1 MAELVDATDSK
12 SVFFGSA
19 GSSPVIGTKEIFIR
33 ILGMFNK
40 SFKSVLTKPMRT
52 LPLITFASGIF
63 FFSLSH
69 SFSQDFKAPPI
80 KVADGF
86 KITIAAA
93 PPLVG
98 YPMMAC
104 LDDKGRLYIAESD
117 GRNLTTKAEIEKELP
132 RFVRRLVDKDGD
144 GVYDEST
151 IFADKMTMPEGGLWH
166 DGALYIISA
175 PYLWRLE
182 DTDDDGVADKR
193 DKILGYMEFDGRAN
207 QHGPY
212 LGPNGR
218 FYFSGGHFGY
228 QFKGPDGSMTG
239 QSRAAGVFSCNP
251 DGSDVR
257 IEGQGGI
264 NPVDI
269 EFTETGEMLS
279 TCAIY
284 DSYGGRHDA
293 LIHWVPG
300 GLTQR
305 VYGLPLL
312 HDTGYRLPAT
322 SRWGQVAPAGLVRY
336 RGNHFGDS
344 YKDSFFACHFNTHK
358 VVHVRLKKSGST
370 FITKEEDFISSSSI
384 DFHPT
389 DILEDADGSLLL
401 LDTGGWLSWGCP
413 FSKIAKPE
421 VRGAIYRISRIDS
434 PKLTNARGEEINW
447 DNLTPSNAADLISD
461 KREAVRQR
469 ASLSLIASGN
479 KSISA
484 IEKIFHKSESI
495 QHQTQLLWTLS
506 RIESKKTL
514 NLIRESLGSKS
525 PTLRQA
531 AARSVGILKDK
542 ESGPKLIE
550 LLNDQEPQI
559 IRTAATSIGQ
569 IKEPASIDSLFKAI
583 SRKSSDLH
591 IQHAITYAL
600 IEIGDSTRTAH
611 YLKDDSQPQLQR
623 TSLRA
628 LDKMPEGALKPE
640 MVVPLLKS
648 PNLTVKEEAQRV
660 ISGRPQWKDQVLAVF
675 NELTAK
681 EKLTNN
687 DKQVIESIVVSLS
700 EERDLHDAIHSVI
713 IDPKPST
720 TTKVQLLTSIGFM
733 EKLPTGLHDT
743 LKLSL
748 KSSSAEIKGESI
760 AITARFDSE
769 ESIIKILRSIA
780 ANLEES
786 NALRVAS
793 LEVIA
798 KQDTSLGDEQ
808 FNYLANIIQNQN
820 ASPSLRGNASRALS
834 RIKITAN
841 NLHQTLALCKLIT
854 KASPLQIN
862 HLTQPFIRSAETFNE
877 PSFAKTV
884 NQVGIQLAEA
894 LVKVKDSIHLNELKL
909 IAGAFPESS
918 KDAHTELS
926 LLANEDPLADR
937 AKREKLKSVLASL
950 KPGNAS
956 RGRALFHSNRST
968 CSLCHRVSGQGGL
981 LGPDLSK
988 IGSIRKKQDL
998 LEAIIFPS
1006 STVVNGY
1013 ENYIIQTTQEKN
1025 HLGIIQHE
1033 SPSSIYIS
1041 NASGIKE
1048 LVMRKSIK
1056 SITRSPISLMPAGF
1070 ENLLTDQELSD
1081 LIAFLESCK

>member
-1 MAELVDATDSK
+1 
-12 SVFFGSA
+12 
-19 GSSPVIGTKEIFIR
+19 
-33 ILGMFNK
+33 
-40 SFKSVLTKPMRT
+40 MRF
-52 LPLITFASGIF
+52 LILITFASGIF
-63 FFSLSH
+63 LLPLSNGFSE
-69 SFSQDFKAPPI
+69 DFKAPPI

-104 LDDKGRLYIAESD
+104 LDDEGRLYIAESD

-193 DKILGYMEFDGRAN
+193 EKILGYMEFDGRAN

-251 DGSDVR
+251 DGTDVR

-269 EFTETGEMLS
+269 EFTDTGEMLS

-293 LIHWVPG
+293 LIHWVHG

-312 HDTGYRLPAT
+312 HDTGHRLPAT

-336 RGNHFGDS
+336 KGNHFGDS
-344 YKDSFFACHFNTHK
+344 YRDSLFACHFNTHK
-358 VVHVRLKKSGST
+358 VVHIRLKKSGST
-370 FITKEEDFISSSSI
+370 FITEEEDFISSSSI

-421 VRGAIYRISRIDS
+421 VKGAIYRISRIDG
-434 PKLTNARGEEINW
+434 PKTNDARGEEINW
-447 DNLTPSNAADLISD
+447 NNLKPVKAAELIND
-461 KREAVRQR
+461 KREAVKQR
-469 ASLSLIASGN
+469 AALSLIKSGD

-484 IEKIFHKSESI
+484 IEKAFNESESI

-506 RIESKKTL
+506 KIKSKKSL
-514 NLIRESLGSKS
+514 NLIRKSLESKS
-525 PTLRQA
+525 PTIRQVS
-531 AARSVGILKDK
+531 ARSLGILKDE
-542 ESGPKLIE
+542 ESGLKLTK
-550 LLNDQEPQI
+550 LLSDKEPQI

-569 IKEPASIDSLFKAI
+569 IKEPSSVDSLFKAI
-583 SRKSSDLH
+583 SKKNADLH

-600 IEIGDSTRTAH
+600 IEIGNSKRTAH
-611 YLKDDSQPQLQR
+611 YLKDDSQPLLQR

-628 LDKMPEGALKPE
+628 LDKMPEGSLKPE

-660 ISGRPQWKDQVLAVF
+660 ISGRPQWKNQVLAVF
-675 NELTAK
+675 KELTAK
-681 EKLTNN
+681 EELANN
-687 DKQVIESIVVSLS
+687 DKEIIESIVLSFS
-700 EERDLHDAIHSVI
+700 EENDLHKAIHSVI
-713 IDPKPST
+713 INPKSST
-720 TTKVQLLTSIGFM
+720 LTKVQLLTAVGFM
-733 EKLPTGLHDT
+733 EKLPSGLLDT

-748 KSSSAEIKGESI
+748 QSSSAKIKGESI

-769 ESIIKILRSIA
+769 ESIIAILRNIA
-780 ANLEES
+780 DNLDES
-786 NALRVAS
+786 DALRVAA

-798 KQDTSLGDEQ
+798 KNDTSLKEEQ
-808 FNYLANIIQNQN
+808 FNYLAKIIQNQN
-820 ASPSLRGNASRALS
+820 SSPTLRSNASRALS
-834 RIKITAN
+834 QLKISAKN
-841 NLHQTLALCKLIT
+841 EAQALALCKLIP

-862 HLTQPFIRSAETFNE
+862 HLTQPFIKSSSNFNE
-877 PSFAKTV
+877 SSPAEFINKI
-884 NQVGIQLAEA
+884 GIQLAKSLA
-894 LVKVKDSIHLNELKL
+894 KVKDTIHSNELKI
-909 IAGAFPESS
+909 IAEAFPESAE
-918 KDAHTELS
+918 DAHSALS
-926 LLANEDPLADR
+926 VLAKENPLADQ
-937 AKREKLKSVLASL
+937 AKRKKLKSILASL

-956 RGRALFHSNRST
+956 RGRALFYANRST
-968 CSLCHRVSGQGGL
+968 CSLCHRVANQGGL

-988 IGSIRKKQDL
+988 IGAIRKAQDL

-1013 ENYIIQTTQEKN
+1013 ENYIIQTVQGST

-1033 SPSSIYIS
+1033 SPDSIYIS

-1048 LVMRKSIK
+1048 LVMRKKIK
-1056 SITRSPISLMPAGF
+1056 NVTRSPISLMPAGF
-1070 ENLLTDQELSD
+1070 ESLLTNQDLSD
-1081 LIAFLESCK
+1081 LIAFLGSCK

>member
-1 MAELVDATDSK
+1 MR
-12 SVFFGSA
+12 
-19 GSSPVIGTKEIFIR
+19 EIQS
-33 ILGMFNK
+33 L
-40 SFKSVLTKPMRT
+40 LTRPMRRSS
-52 LPLITFASGIF
+52 LIAFASGILLL
-63 FFSLSH
+63 SLSNGL
-69 SFSQDFKAPPI
+69 SEDFKAPPF

-86 KITIAAA
+86 KITMAAA

-104 LDDKGRLYIAESD
+104 LDDEGRLYIAESD

-193 DKILGYMEFDGRAN
+193 EKILGYMEFDGRAN

-251 DGSDVR
+251 DGTDVR

-269 EFTETGEMLS
+269 EFTDTGEMLS

-293 LIHWVPG
+293 LIHWVHG

-312 HDTGYRLPAT
+312 HDTGHRLPAT

-344 YKDSFFACHFNTHK
+344 YSDSFFACHFNTHK

-370 FITKEEDFISSSSI
+370 FTTEEENFISSSSI

-389 DILEDADGSLLL
+389 DILEDADGTLLL

-421 VRGAIYRISRIDS
+421 VKGAIYRISRIDG
-434 PKLTNARGEEINW
+434 PKPNDPRGEEIDWN
-447 DNLTPSNAADLISD
+447 NLKLTEAAELIKD
-461 KREAVRQR
+461 ERESVRQR
-469 ASLSLIASGN
+469 ASRSLIKSGD
-479 KSISA
+479 KSIPV
-484 IEKIFHKSESI
+484 IEKAFNGSKSI

-506 RIESKKTL
+506 RIKSKKSL
-514 NLIRESLGSKS
+514 NLIRESLESES
-525 PTLRQA
+525 PTLRQV

-542 ESGPKLIE
+542 ESGIKLTK
-550 LLNDQEPQI
+550 LLTDDEPQI
-559 IRTAATSIGQ
+559 IRAAATSIGQ
-569 IKEPASIDSLFKAI
+569 IKEPSSIDSLFKAI
-583 SRKSSDLH
+583 SKKNADLH

-600 IEIGDSTRTAH
+600 VEIGDPKRTAH
-611 YLKDDSQPQLQR
+611 YLNDSSQPRLQR

-628 LDKMPEGALKPE
+628 LDKMPEGSLKPE

-648 PNLTVKEEAQRV
+648 PNLIVKEEAQHV
-660 ISGRPQWKDQVLAVF
+660 ISGRPQWKDQVIAVF
-675 NELTAK
+675 RELTAK
-681 EKLTNN
+681 KELTKN
-687 DKQVIESIVVSLS
+687 DKEAIESIVLSFS
-700 EERDLHDAIHSVI
+700 EEKDLHNVIHSII
-713 IDPKPST
+713 IDPKSSAL
-720 TTKVQLLTSIGFM
+720 TKVQLLTAVGFL
-733 EKLPTGLHDT
+733 EKLPTTLLET
-743 LKLSL
+743 LKASL
-748 KSSSAEIKGESI
+748 HSSSIKVKGAAI
-760 AITARFDSE
+760 ALISRFDSE
-769 ESIIKILRSIA
+769 KSIVD
-780 ANLEES
+780 
-786 NALRVAS
+786 ALRVISANKKENTS
-793 LEVIA
+793 IRVAAMEVIA
-798 KQDTSLGDEQ
+798 KQDTSLKEEQ
-808 FNYLANIIQNQN
+808 FNYLASIIADQNS
-820 ASPSLRGNASRALS
+820 SPSLRSNASRALS
-834 RIKITAN
+834 RIIISPKNHLQAI
-841 NLHQTLALCKLIT
+841 ALCKLIP

-862 HLTQPFIRSAETFNE
+862 YLTRPFINSASNFSE
-877 PSFAKTV
+877 PSSTEDV
-884 NQVGIQLAEA
+884 NRIGIQLANS
-894 LVKVKDSIHLNELKL
+894 LNKVQNSIHLNDLTI
-909 IAGAFPESS
+909 IAQSFPESA
-918 KDAHTELS
+918 KEAHSALS
-926 LLANEDPLADR
+926 SLAKKDPLADR
-937 AKREKLKSVLASL
+937 TKKEKLESLLASL
-950 KPGNAS
+950 EPGNAS
-956 RGRALFHSNRST
+956 RGRALFYANRST
-968 CSLCHRVSGQGGL
+968 CSLCHRVAGQGGT

-988 IGSIRKKQDL
+988 IGSIRKEQDL

-1013 ENYIIQTTQEKN
+1013 ENYIVQTNGGST
-1025 HLGIIQHE
+1025 HMGVIQHE
-1033 SPSSIYIS
+1033 SPDSIYIS

-1048 LVMRKSIK
+1048 LIIREKIK
-1056 SITRSPISLMPAGF
+1056 SMTRSPISLMPAGF
-1070 ENLLTDQELSD
+1070 ESLLSNQDLSD
-1081 LIAFLESCK
+1081 LIAFLGSCK

>member
-1 MAELVDATDSK
+1 
-12 SVFFGSA
+12 
-19 GSSPVIGTKEIFIR
+19 
-33 ILGMFNK
+33 
-40 SFKSVLTKPMRT
+40 MRT
-52 LPLITFASGIF
+52 LTLITFASGIF
-63 FFSLSH
+63 FLPLSNGFSE
-69 SFSQDFKAPPI
+69 DFKAPPI

-104 LDDKGRLYIAESD
+104 LDDEGRLYIAESD

-144 GVYDEST
+144 GIYDEST

-193 DKILGYMEFDGRAN
+193 EKILGYMEFDGRAN

-269 EFTETGEMLS
+269 EFTDTGEMLS

-293 LIHWVPG
+293 LIHWVHG

-312 HDTGYRLPAT
+312 HDTGHRLPAT

-336 RGNHFGDS
+336 RGNHFGNS

-358 VVHVRLKKSGST
+358 VVTVRLKKSGST
-370 FITKEEDFISSSSI
+370 FITEEEDFISSSSI

-421 VRGAIYRISRIDS
+421 VRGAIYRISRIDG
-434 PKLTNARGEEINW
+434 PKNTNVRGEEINW
-447 DNLTPSNAADLISD
+447 DDLKPANAANLIND

-469 ASLSLIASGN
+469 ASLSLIKSGD
-479 KSISA
+479 KAIPA
-484 IEKIFHKSESI
+484 IEKAFHKTESI

-506 RIESKKTL
+506 RIKSKKAL
-514 NLIRESLGSKS
+514 NLIRKSLESKS
-525 PTLRQA
+525 PNLRQI

-542 ESGPKLIE
+542 ESGPKLTE
-550 LLNDQEPQI
+550 LLNDKEPQV
-559 IRTAATSIGQ
+559 IRNAATSIGQ
-569 IKEPASIDSLFKAI
+569 IKESASIDPLFKAL
-583 SRKSSDLH
+583 SKKSADLH

-600 IEIGDSTRTAH
+600 VEIGDSTRTAH
-611 YLKDDSQPQLQR
+611 YLKDNSKPRLQR
-623 TSLRA
+623 ASLRA
-628 LDKMPEGALKPE
+628 LDKMPEGALDPE

-648 PNLTVKEEAQRV
+648 PNLIVKEEAQRV
-660 ISGRPQWKDQVLAVF
+660 VSGRPQWKDQVLAVF

-681 EKLTNN
+681 EELTSN
-687 DKQVIESIVVSLS
+687 DKQVIESIVLSFS
-700 EERDLHDAIHSVI
+700 EEKDLHDAIHSVI
-713 IDPKPST
+713 IGPKSSVL
-720 TTKVQLLTSIGFM
+720 TKVQLLTSVGFM
-733 EKLPTGLHDT
+733 EKLPTGLLDT
-743 LKLSL
+743 LKFSL
-748 KSSSAEIKGESI
+748 QSSSAKIKGESI
-760 AITARFDSE
+760 AITARFNSE
-769 ESIIKILRSIA
+769 ESIIKILREIA
-780 ANLEES
+780 ADLKES
-786 NALRVAS
+786 TVLRVAA

-798 KQDTSLGDEQ
+798 KQDTSLKEEQ
-808 FNYLANIIQNQN
+808 FNYLAEIIQNQN
-820 ASPSLRGNASRALS
+820 SSPSLRSNASRALS
-834 RIKITAN
+834 QVKITAN
-841 NLHQTLALCKLIT
+841 NHSQALALCKLML

-862 HLTQPFIRSAETFNE
+862 HLTQPFIRSTSNFNKPSSAE
-877 PSFAKTV
+877 TV
-884 NQVGIQLAEA
+884 NQIGIQLAEA

-909 IAGAFPESS
+909 IAGAFPESAEE
-918 KDAHTELS
+918 AHSALS
-926 LLANEDPLADR
+926 VLTKVNPLADR

-950 KPGNAS
+950 KSGNGS
-956 RGRALFHSNRST
+956 RGRALFYSNRST
-968 CSLCHRVSGQGGL
+968 CSLCHRVTGQGGL

-1013 ENYIIQTTQEKN
+1013 ENYIIQTIQGNT

-1033 SPSSIYIS
+1033 SPDSIYIS

-1048 LVMRKSIK
+1048 LVMRERIK
-1056 SITRSPISLMPAGF
+1056 SVTRSPISLMPEGF
-1070 ENLLTDQELSD
+1070 ENLLTNQDLSD

>member
-1 MAELVDATDSK
+1 
-12 SVFFGSA
+12 
-19 GSSPVIGTKEIFIR
+19 
-33 ILGMFNK
+33 
-40 SFKSVLTKPMRT
+40 MRT
-52 LPLITFASGIF
+52 LTLITFASGIF
-63 FFSLSH
+63 FLPLSNGFSEN
-69 SFSQDFKAPPI
+69 FKAPPI

-104 LDDKGRLYIAESD
+104 LDDEGRLYIAESD

-193 DKILGYMEFDGRAN
+193 EKILGYMEFDGRAN

-269 EFTETGEMLS
+269 EFTDTGEMLS

-293 LIHWVPG
+293 LIHWVHG

-312 HDTGYRLPAT
+312 HDTGHRLPAT

-336 RGNHFGDS
+336 RGNHFGNS

-358 VVHVRLKKSGST
+358 VVNVSLKKSGST
-370 FITKEEDFISSSSI
+370 FITEEEDFISSSSI

-421 VRGAIYRISRIDS
+421 VRGAIYRISRIDG
-434 PKLTNARGEEINW
+434 PKSTNVRGEEINW
-447 DNLTPSNAADLISD
+447 DDLKPANAANLIND

-469 ASLSLIASGN
+469 ASLSLIKSGD
-479 KSISA
+479 KAIPA
-484 IEKIFHKSESI
+484 IEKAFHKTESI

-506 RIESKKTL
+506 RIKSKKAL
-514 NLIRESLGSKS
+514 NLIRKSLESKS
-525 PTLRQA
+525 PNLRQV

-542 ESGPKLIE
+542 ESGPKLTE
-550 LLNDQEPQI
+550 LLNDKEPQV
-559 IRTAATSIGQ
+559 IRNAATSIGQ
-569 IKEPASIDSLFKAI
+569 IKESASIDPLFKAL
-583 SRKSSDLH
+583 SKKSADLH

-600 IEIGDSTRTAH
+600 VEIGNSTRTAH
-611 YLKDDSQPQLQR
+611 YLKDNSKPRLQR
-623 TSLRA
+623 ASLRA
-628 LDKMPEGALKPE
+628 LDKMPEGALDAE

-648 PNLTVKEEAQRV
+648 PNLIVKEEAQRV
-660 ISGRPQWKDQVLAVF
+660 VSERPQWKDQVLAVF

-681 EKLTNN
+681 EELTSNN
-687 DKQVIESIVVSLS
+687 KQVIESIVLSFS
-700 EERDLHDAIHSVI
+700 EEKDLHDAIHSVI
-713 IDPKPST
+713 ISPKSSVL
-720 TTKVQLLTSIGFM
+720 TKVQLLTSVGFM
-733 EKLPTGLHDT
+733 EKLPTGLLNT
-743 LKLSL
+743 LKFSL
-748 KSSSAEIKGESI
+748 QSSSAKIKGESI

-769 ESIIKILRSIA
+769 ESIIKILREIA
-780 ANLEES
+780 ANLKES
-786 NALRVAS
+786 AVLRVAA

-798 KQDTSLGDEQ
+798 KQDTSLKEEQ
-808 FNYLANIIQNQN
+808 FNYLAKIIQNQN
-820 ASPSLRGNASRALS
+820 SSPSLRSNASRALS
-834 RIKITAN
+834 QVKITAN
-841 NLHQTLALCKLIT
+841 NHSQALALCKLIL

-862 HLTQPFIRSAETFNE
+862 HLTQPFIRSASNFNE
-877 PSFAKTV
+877 PSSAETV
-884 NQVGIQLAEA
+884 NQIGIQLAEA

-909 IAGAFPESS
+909 IAGAFPESAEE
-918 KDAHTELS
+918 AHSAFS
-926 LLANEDPLADR
+926 LLTKVNPLADR

-950 KPGNAS
+950 KSGNGS
-956 RGRALFHSNRST
+956 RGRALFYSNRST
-968 CSLCHRVSGQGGL
+968 CSLCHRVTGQGGL

-1013 ENYIIQTTQEKN
+1013 ENYIIQTIQGNT

-1033 SPSSIYIS
+1033 SPDSIYIS

-1048 LVMRKSIK
+1048 LVMREKIK
-1056 SITRSPISLMPAGF
+1056 SVTRSPISLMPEGF
-1070 ENLLTDQELSD
+1070 ESLLTNQDLSD

>member
-1 MAELVDATDSK
+1 
-12 SVFFGSA
+12 
-19 GSSPVIGTKEIFIR
+19 
-33 ILGMFNK
+33 
-40 SFKSVLTKPMRT
+40 MRT
-52 LPLITFASGIF
+52 LTLITFASGIF
-63 FFSLSH
+63 FLPLSNGFSE
-69 SFSQDFKAPPI
+69 DFKAPPI

-104 LDDKGRLYIAESD
+104 LDDEGRLYIAESD

-144 GVYDEST
+144 GIYDEST

-193 DKILGYMEFDGRAN
+193 EKILGYMEFDGRAN

-269 EFTETGEMLS
+269 EFTDTGEMLS

-293 LIHWVPG
+293 LIHWVHG

-312 HDTGYRLPAT
+312 HDTGHRLPAT

-336 RGNHFGDS
+336 RGNHFGNS

-358 VVHVRLKKSGST
+358 VVTVRLKKSGST
-370 FITKEEDFISSSSI
+370 FITEEEDFISSSSI

-421 VRGAIYRISRIDS
+421 VRGAIYRISRIDG
-434 PKLTNARGEEINW
+434 PKNTNVRGEEINW
-447 DNLTPSNAADLISD
+447 DDLKPANAANLIND

-469 ASLSLIASGN
+469 ASLSLIKSGD
-479 KSISA
+479 KAIPA
-484 IEKIFHKSESI
+484 IEKAFHKTESI

-506 RIESKKTL
+506 RIKSKKAL
-514 NLIRESLGSKS
+514 NLIRKSLESKS
-525 PTLRQA
+525 PNLRQI

-542 ESGPKLIE
+542 ESGPKLTE
-550 LLNDQEPQI
+550 LLNDKEPQV
-559 IRTAATSIGQ
+559 IRNAATSIGQ
-569 IKEPASIDSLFKAI
+569 IKESASIDPLFKAL
-583 SRKSSDLH
+583 SKKSADLH

-600 IEIGDSTRTAH
+600 VEIGDATRTAH
-611 YLKDDSQPQLQR
+611 YLKDNSKPRLQR
-623 TSLRA
+623 ASLRA
-628 LDKMPEGALKPE
+628 LDKMPEGALDPE

-648 PNLTVKEEAQRV
+648 PNLIVKEEAQRIV
-660 ISGRPQWKDQVLAVF
+660 SGRPQWKDQVLAVF

-681 EKLTNN
+681 EELTSN
-687 DKQVIESIVVSLS
+687 DKQVIESIVLSFS
-700 EERDLHDAIHSVI
+700 EEKDLHDAIHSVI
-713 IDPKPST
+713 IGPESSVL
-720 TTKVQLLTSIGFM
+720 TKVQLLTSVGFM
-733 EKLPTGLHDT
+733 EKLPTGLLDT
-743 LKLSL
+743 LKFSL
-748 KSSSAEIKGESI
+748 QSSSAKIKGESI
-760 AITARFDSE
+760 AITARFNSE
-769 ESIIKILRSIA
+769 ESIIKILREIA
-780 ANLEES
+780 ADLKES
-786 NALRVAS
+786 TVLRVAA

-798 KQDTSLGDEQ
+798 KQDTSLKEEQ
-808 FNYLANIIQNQN
+808 FNYLAEIIQNQN
-820 ASPSLRGNASRALS
+820 SSPSLRSNASRALS
-834 RIKITAN
+834 QVKITAN
-841 NLHQTLALCKLIT
+841 NHSQALALCKLML

-862 HLTQPFIRSAETFNE
+862 HLTQPFIRSTSNFNKPSSAE
-877 PSFAKTV
+877 TV
-884 NQVGIQLAEA
+884 NQIGIQLAEA

-909 IAGAFPESS
+909 IAGAFPESAEE
-918 KDAHTELS
+918 AHSALS
-926 LLANEDPLADR
+926 VLTKVNPLADR

-950 KPGNAS
+950 KSGNGS
-956 RGRALFHSNRST
+956 RGRALFYSNRST
-968 CSLCHRVSGQGGL
+968 CSLCHRVTGQGGL

-1013 ENYIIQTTQEKN
+1013 ENYIIQTIQGNT

-1033 SPSSIYIS
+1033 SPDSIYIS

-1048 LVMRKSIK
+1048 LVMRERIK
-1056 SITRSPISLMPAGF
+1056 SVTRSPISLMPEGF
-1070 ENLLTDQELSD
+1070 ENLLTNQDLSD

>member
-1 MAELVDATDSK
+1 MR
-12 SVFFGSA
+12 
-19 GSSPVIGTKEIFIR
+19 EIQS
-33 ILGMFNK
+33 L
-40 SFKSVLTKPMRT
+40 LTRPMRRSS
-52 LPLITFASGIF
+52 LIAFASGILILF
-63 FFSLSH
+63 VSNGLSE
-69 SFSQDFKAPPI
+69 DFKAPPF

-86 KITIAAA
+86 KITMAAV

-104 LDDKGRLYIAESD
+104 FDDEGRLYIAESD

-132 RFVRRLVDKDGD
+132 RFVRRLVDRDGD

-193 DKILGYMEFDGRAN
+193 EKILGYMEFDGRAN

-212 LGPNGR
+212 FGPNGR

-251 DGSDVR
+251 DGTDVR

-269 EFTETGEMLS
+269 EFTDTGEMLS

-284 DSYGGRHDA
+284 DSYDGRHDA
-293 LIHWVPG
+293 LIHWVHG

-312 HDTGYRLPAT
+312 HDTGHRLPAT

-336 RGNHFGDS
+336 RGNHFGNS
-344 YKDSFFACHFNTHK
+344 YRDSFFACHFNTHK
-358 VVHVRLKKSGST
+358 VVHVRLKRKGST
-370 FITKEEDFISSSSI
+370 FITNEEEFISSSSI

-421 VRGAIYRISRIDS
+421 VRGAIYRISRIDG
-434 PKLTNARGEEINW
+434 KEINDARGKEINW
-447 DNLTPSNAADLISD
+447 DDLKPIKVADLLND
-461 KREAVRQR
+461 EREAVRQK
-469 ASLSLIASGN
+469 ASLSLIKSGDE
-479 KSISA
+479 SISA
-484 IEKIFHKSESI
+484 IEKTFNESESI
-495 QHQTQLLWTLS
+495 RHQTQLLWTLS
-506 RIESKKTL
+506 KIKSKSSL
-514 NLIRESLGSKS
+514 NLIRKSLESKS
-525 PTLRQA
+525 PKLRQV

-542 ESGPKLIE
+542 ESGDKLTE
-550 LLNDQEPQI
+550 LLNDKNQQV
-559 IRTAATSIGQ
+559 IRNAATSIGQ
-569 IKEPASIDSLFKAI
+569 IKDPNSIDSLFNAI
-583 SRKSSDLH
+583 SKKNADLH
-591 IQHAITYAL
+591 IQHAITYSL
-600 IEIGDSTRTAH
+600 VEIGNSKKTAH
-611 YLKDDSQPQLQR
+611 YLKDNSLPRLQR
-623 TSLRA
+623 VSLRA

-648 PNLTVKEEAQRV
+648 PNLIIKEEAQRV

-681 EKLTNN
+681 EELTNN
-687 DKQVIESIVVSLS
+687 DKQLIESIVVSLS
-700 EERDLHDAIHSVI
+700 EEKELHDAIHSII
-713 IDPKPST
+713 IDPKSSVSA
-720 TTKVQLLTSIGFM
+720 KVQLLTSVSFM
-733 EKLPTGLHDT
+733 EKLPTGLHET

-748 KSSSAEIKGESI
+748 QSSSAEIKGESI
-760 AITARFDSE
+760 AITARFTSE
-769 ESIIKILRSIA
+769 ESIINILRSIA
-780 ANLEES
+780 ANVEES
-786 NALRVAS
+786 DAMRVAS

-798 KQDTSLGDEQ
+798 KQDSSLQDTQ
-808 FNYLANIIQNQN
+808 FNYLTKIVQEQNS
-820 ASPSLRGNASRALS
+820 SPSLRSNASRALS
-834 RIKITAN
+834 WIKITAN
-841 NLHQTLALCKLIT
+841 NKHQALALCKFIP

-862 HLTQPFIRSAETFNE
+862 HLIQPFIRSADNFND
-877 PSFAKTV
+877 PSFAKTT
-884 NQVGIQLAEA
+884 NQVGNQLAEA
-894 LVKVKDSIHLNELKL
+894 LAKVKDAIHLNELKL
-909 IAGAFPESS
+909 ILEAFPESS
-918 KDAHTELS
+918 KEARSELS
-926 LLANEDPLADR
+926 ELAKEDPLSDR
-937 AKREKLKSVLASL
+937 TKREKLKSVLDSL
-950 KPGNAS
+950 ESGNAS
-956 RGRALFHSNRST
+956 RGRALFFSNRST
-968 CSLCHRVSGQGGL
+968 CSLCHRVDGKGGQ

-988 IGSIRKKQDL
+988 IGSIRKEQDL

-1013 ENYIIQTTQEKN
+1013 ENYIIQTIQGKT

-1033 SPSSIYIS
+1033 SPNSIYIS

-1048 LVMRKSIK
+1048 LLMRKNIK
-1056 SITRSPISLMPAGF
+1056 SVTRSPISLMPAGF
-1070 ENLLTDQELSD
+1070 EKSLNNQELSD